1 MLKELYIRKL
11 FGRFDY
17 DLVLKEGGVTILTG
31 PNGYGKST
39 ILKMIDAIAKHKLNF
54 FADLPFAQ
62 ITLKFDK
69 YGIDIKKDGEII
81 RFGNISITCD
91 EMKKIDGKIFDMVME
106 YLETQG
112 IDYDEFIEAPAEVQA
127 EIFDDIYDYYD
138 VKKYVDIQI
147 ILSFFVGKTKII
159 SEQRLLSVEEE
170 HLGEAKLVE
179 NITQKPQML
188 KDEIDAVSN
197 AFSEKSGEIDS
208 GYLQRLFESDDIT
221 AEQYEQCQKQ
231 VNEKFDKLER
241 YNLMIDR
248 QETPP
253 FQPKHAAA
261 LKVYFDTFF
270 EKYAV
275 YDDFLE
281 KLGMFTEIVNKRLLF
296 KNMVISRER
305 GFEIVDDTSGEPL
318 ALEKLSSGEKQV
330 IVMYYDLI
338 FNDNTNLLL
347 LIDEPEISMHIV
359 WQKQFMN
366 DLVRIAKHGKFQAI
380 VATHSPQLIGQYRE
394 LQIDL
399 GEQYGG

>member
-1 MLKELYIRKL
+1 MLKGLNIKKL

-17 DLVLKEGGVTILTG
+17 DLELQEGGVTILTG

-39 ILKMIDAIAKHKLNF
+39 ILKMIHAIARCELNF

-62 ITLKFDK
+62 ITLRFDEHE
-69 YGIDIKKDGEII
+69 IDIKKDGEIV
-81 RFGNISITCD
+81 RFGKVTITCD
-91 EMKKIDGKIFDMVME
+91 ELKKIDQIPDMVME

-112 IDYDEFIEAPAEVQA
+112 IDYDEFIEAPSELQD
-127 EIFDDIYDYYD
+127 EIFDDAYDYYD
-138 VKKYVDIQI
+138 VKKFVDMQI
-147 ILSFFVGKTKII
+147 ILSAFVGETKII

-170 HLGEAKLVE
+170 RRGETKLVE
-179 NITQKPQML
+179 NITQKPEML
-188 KDEIDAVSN
+188 KEEIDAVSN

-208 GYLQRLFESDDIT
+208 GYLQRLFESEDIT
-221 AEQYEQCQKQ
+221 AEQYEKCQKQ

-241 YNLMIDR
+241 YNLMADR

-281 KLGMFTEIVNKRLLF
+281 KLAMFTDIVNKRLLF
-296 KNMVISRER
+296 KNMVISREK
-305 GFEIVDDTSGEPL
+305 GFEIIDDTSGEPL
-318 ALEKLSSGEKQV
+318 ALENLSSGEKQV

-359 WQKQFMN
+359 WQKQFMD

-399 GEQYGG
+399 GEQHGG

>member
-69 YGIDIKKDGEII
+69 YEIDIKKDAEIV

-91 EMKKIDGKIFDMVME
+91 ELKKIGEIPDMVME

-112 IDYDEFIEAPAEVQA
+112 IDYEEFIEAPAEVQN
-127 EIFDDIYDYYD
+127 EIFADICNYD
-138 VKKYVDIQI
+138 VEKFGTLQAV
-147 ILSFFVGKTKII
+147 LSVFVGKTKII

-170 HLGEAKLVE
+170 LFGEAKLVE
-179 NITQKPQML
+179 NITQKPRML

-221 AEQYEQCQKQ
+221 AEQYEQCRKQ

-281 KLGMFTEIVNKRLLF
+281 KLGMFTEIVDKRLRF
-296 KNMVISRER
+296 KNMVISREK

-366 DLVRIAKHGKFQAI
+366 DLLRIAKHGKFQAI